1 MKREER
7 IKRSIEPFVP
17 NGVEMLLADLII
29 KHRCQLT
36 ITKDRRTK
44 AGDYRHP
51 WGKFGHRISV
61 NGSLNQYAFLIT
73 FVHEMAHL
81 VTWEKHRNKVNPHGP
96 EWKQA
101 FKHQMVPFLNE
112 SVFPKDILKVLSK
125 HMKNPKS
132 ATVRDV
138 DLVKVLR
145 TYDQP
150 NEHQLLDEIPDGAVF
165 TLGRQTFLK
174 GPKLRKRYRCTE
186 KGTDK
191 VYLISGIAEV
201 KLC

>member
-1 MKREER
+1 VNKKER
-7 IKRSIEPFVP
+7 IGNAIRPFVP
-17 NGVEMLLADLII
+17 EGVEQQLAAQIV

-36 ITKDRRTK
+36 ITRERKTK

-51 WGKFGHRISV
+51 WGNHGHRISV
-61 NGSLNQYAFLIT
+61 NGTLNPYAFLIT

-96 EWKQA
+96 EWKRA
-101 FKHQMVPFLNE
+101 FQVEMNPFLNE
-112 SVFPKDILKVLSK
+112 SVFPKDILQVLSK

-138 DLVKVLR
+138 ELVKALRKYDQVSDTLMLSEIPEGADFEFNRRVFNKGEKLR
-145 TYDQP
+145 TR
-150 NEHQLLDEIPDGAVF
+150 F
-165 TLGRQTFLK
+165 
-174 GPKLRKRYRCTE
+174 RCTE
-186 KGTDK
+186 NGTGK

-201 KLC
+201 KPS